1 MRTPSINATRA
12 MLRACDSYFTQL
24 VDSGC
29 TESVALDRTWDVY
42 EAAYEGIDREP
53 VDPRDKLFSNKLRTI
68 AQKGR

>member
-1 MRTPSINATRA
+1 MRGTKVTQSMIS
-12 MLRACDSYFTQL
+12 ACSDYMDALIEQG
-24 VDSGC
+24 VD
-29 TESVALDRTWDVY
+29 ESVALDRTWDVY

>member
-1 MRTPSINATRA
+1 MRNTKTTQA
-12 MLRACDSYFTQL
+12 MISACSDYMDALIAQG
-24 VDSGC
+24 VD
-29 TESVALDRTWDVY
+29 ESVALDRTWDVY

>member
-1 MRTPSINATRA
+1 MRSAKTAQSMIS
-12 MLRACDSYFTQL
+12 ACSDYMDALIAQG
-24 VDSGC
+24 VD
-29 TESVALDRTWDVY
+29 ESVALDRTWDVY

>member
-1 MRTPSINATRA
+1 MRSMKATQS
-12 MLRACDSYFTQL
+12 MISACSDYMDALIEQG
-24 VDSGC
+24 VD
-29 TESVALDRTWDVY
+29 ESVALDRTWDVY